1 MCCRGCVL
9 LVLSFSSFGALPLE
23 ASCSWIMIWLLGCC
37 CSKELGVLILRVDG
51 VVVCCTLSL
60 GVCRSIQMVV
70 MQVDLVACCDLLCS
84 SWFALCYC
92 SAFSLSLNFGI
103 GLLVGRGFGQVKVS
117 ALVARELRGAFLTC
131 VRVLW
136 ADRFRF
142 EVGSKF
148 VTQVLLGCCDVSSDI
163 PELEWWSKLKQ
174 NHFRVPFLSL
184 LAVLVL

>member
-1 MCCRGCVL
+1 VCCRGCVL
-9 LVLSFSSFGALPLE
+9 LVLSFSSFGALLLE
-23 ASCSWIMIWLLGCC
+23 ASCSWIMIWLLGCS

-60 GVCRSIQMVV
+60 GVCRSIQVVV

-92 SAFSLSLNFGI
+92 SAFSLSLDFGI

-131 VRVLW
+131 VRSRV
-136 ADRFRF
+136 DR
-142 EVGSKF
+142 
-148 VTQVLLGCCDVSSDI
+148 
-163 PELEWWSKLKQ
+163 
-174 NHFRVPFLSL
+174 SL
-184 LAVLVL
+184 LIRGREQVCDSGPFRLL